1 MRRLLVVLLVIPLVA
16 PAAMASDTTLSGA
29 EGHPRERFPLALYMG
44 SFGDAGL
51 DAAAAKAVNDWN
63 RVAKEAL
70 GVEAFRRVGT
80 RDAAQVF
87 VETKP
92 RDERGMMGFAE
103 IDVDPNGTI
112 KVPLRIVVHEPTA
125 RGETSRETVLYQV
138 LAHELG
144 HALGLPH
151 TKDPKSLMCCE
162 HGSVDF
168 KDPAVRA
175 AYVEA
180 RRHPDVGSSK
190 AELAALYERFWR
202 TRP

>member
-1 MRRLLVVLLVIPLVA
+1 MRQVLLVLLLVVLAV
-16 PAAMASDTTLSGA
+16 PAAASDTTLSGA
-29 EGHPRERFPLALYMG
+29 EGHPRERFPLALFAG

-51 DAAAAKAVNDWN
+51 DGAAAKAVDDWN
-63 RVAKEAL
+63 RVAQEVLHVA
-70 GVEAFRRVGT
+70 AFTRVANK
-80 RDAAQVF
+80 DAARVF

-92 RDERGMMGFAE
+92 RDPHGMMGFAE
-103 IDVDPNGTI
+103 VEVGPDGTI
-112 KVPLRIVVHEPTA
+112 ALPLRIVVHEPTA
-125 RGETSRETVLYQV
+125 RGETSRETILYQV

-151 TKDPKSLMCCE
+151 TKDPKSLMCCVHE
-162 HGSVDF
+162 SLDF

-180 RRHPDVGSSK
+180 RRHPDVASSR
-190 AELAALYERFWR
+190 AELAAHYERVWR